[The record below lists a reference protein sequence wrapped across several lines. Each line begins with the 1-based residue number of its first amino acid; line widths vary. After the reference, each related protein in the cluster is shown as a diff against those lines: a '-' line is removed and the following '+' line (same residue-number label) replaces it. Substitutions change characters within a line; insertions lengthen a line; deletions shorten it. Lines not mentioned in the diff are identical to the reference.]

1 MKIPQFIL
9 VCLALCGGVAT
20 PTFAQG
26 TAFTYQGLLQEG
38 GAALNGRVDLTFV
51 LYDGLNDGQ
60 AVGTTNVVNDLAI
73 SNGLLNVT
81 LDFGGGA
88 FDGNPRWLEIAVRPA
103 ASVGVFTPLRPRTP
117 LTATP
122 YALFA
127 TSASASGLIGLLPDS
142 SLPAHVARL
151 DVGNTFHGNQI
162 LSGGRVGIGT
172 TTPNSKLSVLETT
185 YGIEHTDGT
194 RRLATYIDAS
204 GCYFGTASVDPLFFY
219 VNDGGS
225 PLMINTNGHVGIG
238 TSDPATA
245 LDVVGTLRATLFS
258 GDGRGLTGIP
268 MSSVTGVVS
277 DAQIPASL
285 ARLEGGNTFIGNQRI
300 HSGSLSVPNGQISV
314 GGDLIANAHQFVA
327 GNANVN
333 SLNVT
338 NGVVANSFIGDGRGL
353 LGVAKLDGG
362 NTFNGNQ
369 RVVGGSLEV
378 RSAAPV
384 VTVGTTANEGGAI
397 HFGNAGHGV
406 KRAYIGQ
413 NDVGLYTTAADVYLS
428 AKGVT
433 SDQFV
438 LKNSGNVGIGTS
450 DPKEKLQVSG
460 NVTVSG
466 AVTVQDTSGTPQIS
480 LAIDSQGKGKVTCDY
495 IQINGGADIAEPF
508 EIQGAHPIEPGMI
521 VAIDP
526 AKPGE
531 LRISNR
537 AYDPTVAGIISG
549 ANGIQPGL
557 MLQQNGTVATGRHPV
572 ALSGRAWCYSD
583 ADAGGAIVPGDMLTS
598 ATEPGHAMKAADRD
612 RAFGAVIGKA
622 MTPLA
627 KGKGLVLVLVSLQ

>member
-1 MKIPQFIL
+1 MKFAKILLACITLCSGFAIP
-9 VCLALCGGVAT
+9 VYS
-20 PTFAQG
+20 QG
-26 TAFTYQGLLQEG
+26 TAFTYQGLLHES
-38 GAALNGRVDLTFV
+38 GAALNGNVDLTFV
-51 LYDGLNDGQ
+51 LYDGLNDGHV
-60 AVGTTNVVNDLAI
+60 VGKTNVVNDLAI

-103 ASVGVFTPLRPRTP
+103 ASVGIFTQLQPRTP

-122 YALFA
+122 YAVFA
-127 TSASASGLIGLLPDS
+127 SSTSASGLIGLVPES
-142 SLPAHVARL
+142 SLPSSLARL
-151 DVGNTFHGNQI
+151 DVGNTFNGSQI
-162 LSGGRVGIGT
+162 ISGGRVGIGT
-172 TTPNSKLSVLETT
+172 STPNSKLTVLETT

-204 GCYFGTASVDPLFFY
+204 GCYFGTASIDPLFFY

-238 TSDPATA
+238 TSDPASA
-245 LDVVGTLRATLFS
+245 LEVAGTIRATLFS
-258 GDGRGLTGIP
+258 GDGSGLTGIP
-268 MSSVTGVVS
+268 MSSLTGIVS
-277 DAQIPASL
+277 EAQIPASL

-300 HSGSLSVPNGQISV
+300 NSGSLNVPNGQISV
-314 GGDLIANAHQFVA
+314 GGDLLANADQFVA

-333 SLNVT
+333 SLHVT
-338 NGVVANSFIGDGRGL
+338 NGVVAGSFIGDGSGL
-353 LGVAKLDGG
+353 LGVAKIDGG

-369 RVVGGSLEV
+369 RVVGGSLDV

-384 VTVGTTANEGGAI
+384 VTVGTTANEGGAV
-397 HFGNAGHGV
+397 HFGNAAHGV

-413 NDVGLYTTAADVYLS
+413 NDVGLYTTAANVYLS
-428 AKGVT
+428 ANGVT
-433 SDQFV
+433 DNQFV
-438 LKNSGNVGIGTS
+438 LKNDGKVGIGTS
-450 DPKEKLQVSG
+450 DPTEKLHVSG
-460 NVTVSG
+460 NVRVSG
-466 AVTVQDTSGTPQIS
+466 AVNVQNGAGTAKVS
-480 LAIDSQGKGKVTCDY
+480 MAIDTNGKGKLTCDY

-508 EIQGAHPIEPGMI
+508 EVQSTQSVEPGMI

-526 AKPGE
+526 SRPGE
-531 LRISNR
+531 LRLSSR

-557 MLQQNGTVATGRHPV
+557 MLQQKGTLATGHHPV
-572 ALSGRAWCYSD
+572 ALSGRVWCYSD

-598 ATEPGHAMKAADRD
+598 ADEPGHAMKAADRD
-612 RAFGAVIGKA
+612 RAFGTVIGKA